1 MSFSSDI
8 KEKLTEIKKKCPF
21 CDLHELAGFF
31 GSAAK
36 IKNDGIILVTENKKA
51 AEREAD
57 IISDRYGKK
66 TEVTQNQNIYKIEIK
81 DEMLNM
87 KLLSDIK
94 FFKKNIRI
102 GKECCKGAYI
112 RGAFLGGGS
121 ITNPEKSYHMEF
133 DYKFSEQADKLEEVL
148 KELGI
153 DAKRTERKGHT
164 VIYVK
169 GYELIAGILG
179 CMGAGA
185 AAIEIYNISAEKE
198 IRNGINRQMNCEN
211 ANMDKV
217 AQAYCRHLAAIEKI
231 EKQIGFDKL
240 PETLREAAEI
250 RINYPEDSLKEL
262 GERFKKPIG
271 KSGVNH
277 RLNRLM
283 EIAEGLK

>member
-8 KEKLTEIKKKCPF
+8 KEKLINIKKKCPL

-51 AEREAD
+51 AERAAE
-57 IISDRYGKK
+57 IIFQRYGKRI
-66 TEVTQNQNIYKIEIK
+66 EVIRNQNIYKIEIR

-87 KLLSDIK
+87 KLLNDIK

-102 GKECCKGAYI
+102 GKDCCKGAYI

-133 DYKFSEQADKLEEVL
+133 DYKFSEQADKLDEI
-148 KELGI
+148 LGEMGI
-153 DAKRTERKGHT
+153 NAKRANRKGHT

-179 CMGAGA
+179 CMGAGGA
-185 AAIEIYNISAEKE
+185 AMEIYNISAEKE

-217 AQAYCRHLAAIEKI
+217 AKAYCRHLAAIEKI
-231 EKQIGFDKL
+231 EKQLGFDKL
-240 PETLREAAEI
+240 PEALREAAEI
-250 RINYPEDSLKEL
+250 RANYPEDSLKEL
-262 GERFKKPIG
+262 GTRFKKPIG

-277 RLNRLM
+277 RLNRIM
-283 EIAEGLK
+283 EIAESLK